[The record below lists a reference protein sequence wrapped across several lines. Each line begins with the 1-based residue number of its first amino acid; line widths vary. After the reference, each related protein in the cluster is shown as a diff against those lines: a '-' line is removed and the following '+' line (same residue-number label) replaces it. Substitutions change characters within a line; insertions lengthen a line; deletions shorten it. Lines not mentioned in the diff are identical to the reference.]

1 MKILLAKS
9 HQMLGGAQPRAA
21 FSGDFQASFPNLV
34 REQPEIGKR
43 MIEYEVLR
51 YSDGARNT

>member
-51 YSDGARNT
+51 